1 MIRWTE
7 PAADQL
13 ESLYEYITWDKGEQ
27 VAARIAE
34 LIGESIQGLERYPM
48 LGRPGRVSGTRE
60 LVVAKTPFLI
70 AYTIDKDCIV
80 ILAIYHGAQSWP
92 HHF

>member
-7 PAADQL
+7 TAADHL
-13 ESLYEYITWDKGEQ
+13 EGVYEHIARDKGEQ

-34 LIGESIQGLERYPM
+34 LIGESIQGLETHPM

-60 LVVAKTPFLI
+60 LVVTTTPFLI

-80 ILAIYHGAQSWP
+80 ILAIYQGARSWP
-92 HHF
+92 RHF